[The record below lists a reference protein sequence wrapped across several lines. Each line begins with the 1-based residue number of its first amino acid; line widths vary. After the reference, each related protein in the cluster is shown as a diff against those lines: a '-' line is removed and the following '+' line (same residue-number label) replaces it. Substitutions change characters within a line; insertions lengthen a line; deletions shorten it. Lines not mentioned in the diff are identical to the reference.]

1 MNTPTMAL
9 GTMYFGTR
17 VDERT
22 AFSILDRYA
31 ELGGAF
37 IDTSNNYS
45 FWTSETGFGG
55 QSEALLGRW
64 LASNPGVRVRISTKV
79 GAQPTRVG
87 GFPDHLEGLGKD
99 VVRTAMAQS
108 LERLGVDS
116 VDLYWAHV
124 EDPAVPVEDLVETFG
139 GLVRDGLT
147 ARWGVSN
154 HPSWLLERIRATA
167 ESAGQAQP
175 SAYQQRYSYLQPAG
189 GVAVEGQPIPLGML
203 SPDGLDFLRRNP
215 SFDGWV
221 YTATLQGRYDRNDRP
236 LEPEYHHPGTE
247 RRLAALNHIATAR
260 GLRPGQVVLAWLSSG
275 TPTLTPIVGVSTI
288 DQLNQAVEAA
298 STHLTKP
305 ELEMLDSA

>member
-22 AFSILDRYA
+22 AFPILDRYA
-31 ELGGAF
+31 ELGGALV
-37 IDTSNNYS
+37 DTSDNYS

-64 LASNPGVRVRISTKV
+64 LASNSGVSVRLSTKV

-87 GFPDHLEGLGKD
+87 GFPDHLEGLSED
-99 VVRTAMAQS
+99 VVRGAMAQS
-108 LERLGVDS
+108 LERLGVDG

-124 EDPAVPVEDLVETFG
+124 EDPTVPVEDLVETFG

-167 ESAGQAQP
+167 ERTGQPQP
-175 SAYQQRYSYLQPAG
+175 TAYQERYSYLQPAG
-189 GVAVEGQPIPLGML
+189 GMAVEGQPIPLGML
-203 SPDGLDFLRRNP
+203 SPDGLDFLRTVRRRRY
-215 SFDGWV
+215 D
-221 YTATLQGRYDRNDRP
+221 YTAPWSLGRGSHQTRVHDVHPERP
-236 LEPEYHHPGTE
+236 TI
-247 RRLAALNHIATAR
+247 RVR
-260 GLRPGQVVLAWLSSG
+260 GGPRQ
-275 TPTLTPIVGVSTI
+275 
-288 DQLNQAVEAA
+288 
-298 STHLTKP
+298 
-305 ELEMLDSA
+305 

>member
-9 GTMYFGTR
+9 GTMYFGTT

-37 IDTSNNYS
+37 IDTSDNYS

-64 LASNPGVRVRISTKV
+64 LASNSGVRVRLSTKA

-87 GFPDHLEGLGKD
+87 GFPDHLEGLRED
-99 VVRTAMAQS
+99 VVRRAMAKS
-108 LERLGVDS
+108 LERLGVDG

-124 EDPAVPVEDLVETFG
+124 EDPTVPVEDLVETFS

-167 ESAGQAQP
+167 ERAGHPQP
-175 SAYQQRYSYLQPAG
+175 VAYQERYSYLQPAG
-189 GVAVEGQPIPLGML
+189 GMAVEGQPIPLGML

-236 LEPEYHHPGTE
+236 FETEYRHPGTE
-247 RRLAALNHIATAR
+247 RRLAALTRVATAR
-260 GLRPGQVVLAWLSSG
+260 GLRPGQVVLAWLASG
-275 TPTLTPIVGVSTI
+275 SPALTPIVGASSVKQVEQAVVGASTI
-288 DQLNQAVEAA
+288 
-298 STHLTKP
+298 LTED
-305 ELEMLDSA
+305 ELAGLDGA

>member
-1 MNTPTMAL
+1 MNAPTMAL
-9 GTMYFGTR
+9 GAMYFGTK

-22 AFSILDRYA
+22 AFAILDRYA
-31 ELGGAF
+31 ELGGSF
-37 IDTSNNYS
+37 IDTSDNYS
-45 FWTSETGFGG
+45 FWTSDTGFGG

-64 LASNPGVRVRISTKV
+64 LASNPGVRVRLSTKV

-87 GFPDHLEGLGKD
+87 GFPDHLEGLRKD
-99 VVRTAMAQS
+99 VVREAMAQS
-108 LERLGVDS
+108 LERLGVDG

-139 GLVRDGLT
+139 GLVSDGLT

-167 ESAGQAQP
+167 EHAGRAQP

-189 GVAVEGQPIPLGML
+189 GMAVEGQPVPLGML

-221 YTATLQGRYDRNDRP
+221 YTATLQGRYDRDDRP
-236 LEPEYHHPGTE
+236 LEAEYRHPGTE
-247 RRLAALNHIATAR
+247 RRLAALNRVATAR
-260 GLRPGQVVLAWLSSG
+260 GLRPGQVVLAWLASG
-275 TPTLTPIVGVSTI
+275 NPALTPIVGVSSVE
-288 DQLNQAVEAA
+288 QLEQAVLGA
-298 STHLTKP
+298 STSLT
-305 ELEMLDSA
+305 EDEMAVLDGA

>member
-1 MNTPTMAL
+1 MNTPAMAL
-9 GTMYFGTR
+9 GTMYFGTG
-17 VDERT
+17 VDEPT

-31 ELGGAF
+31 ELGGAL

-45 FWTSETGFGG
+45 FWTSRTGFGG

-64 LASNPGVRVRISTKV
+64 LASNPGVRVRLSTKV

-87 GFPDHLEGLGKD
+87 GFPDHLEGLRED
-99 VVRTAMAQS
+99 VVRAAMAQS
-108 LERLGVDS
+108 LERLGVDG

-167 ESAGQAQP
+167 ERTGHPQP
-175 SAYQQRYSYLQPAG
+175 AAYQERYSYLQPAG
-189 GVAVEGQPIPLGML
+189 GMAVEGQPIPLGML

-215 SFDGWV
+215 SVDGWV
-221 YTATLQGRYDRNDRP
+221 YTATLQGRYDRNDRA
-236 LEPEYHHPGTE
+236 LEAEYRHPGTE
-247 RRLAALNHIATAR
+247 RRLAALTRVAAAR
-260 GLRPGQVVLAWLSSG
+260 GLRPGQVVLAWLASG
-275 TPTLTPIVGVSTI
+275 SPALTPIVGVSSVE
-288 DQLNQAVEAA
+288 QVEQAVVGA
-298 STHLTKP
+298 STILTED
-305 ELEMLDSA
+305 ELAELDDA

>member
-9 GTMYFGTR
+9 GTMYFGTT

-45 FWTSETGFGG
+45 FWTSETGYGG

-64 LASNPGVRVRISTKV
+64 LASNPGVRPRLSTKV

-87 GFPDHLEGLGKD
+87 GFPDHLEGLRED
-99 VVRTAMAQS
+99 VVRAAMVKS

-124 EDPAVPVEDLVETFG
+124 EDPNVPVEDLVATFG

-167 ESAGQAQP
+167 ERAGHAQP
-175 SAYQQRYSYLQPAG
+175 VAYQERYSYLQPAG
-189 GVAVEGQPIPLGML
+189 GMDVEGQPIPLGML

-215 SFDGWV
+215 SFEGWV
-221 YTATLQGRYDRNDRP
+221 YTATLQGRYDRTDRP
-236 LEPEYHHPGTE
+236 LEPEYRHPGTE
-247 RRLAALNHIATAR
+247 RRLAALTRVATAR
-260 GLRPGQVVLAWLSSG
+260 GLQPGQVVLAWLASG
-275 TPTLTPIVGVSTI
+275 NPALTPIVGVSTVE
-288 DQLNQAVEAA
+288 QLEQAVEGA
-298 STHLTKP
+298 STVLTQE
-305 ELEMLDSA
+305 ELTTLNNA

>member
-31 ELGGAF
+31 ELGGVF
-37 IDTSNNYS
+37 VDTSDNYS

-64 LASNPGVRVRISTKV
+64 LAANSGVPVRLSTKV

-87 GFPDHLEGLGKD
+87 GFPDHLEGLRKD
-99 VVRTAMAQS
+99 VVREAMAKS

-124 EDPAVPVEDLVETFG
+124 EDPAVSLEDLVDTFG
-139 GLVRDGLT
+139 GLIGDGLT

-154 HPSWLLERIRATA
+154 YPSWLLERIRATA
-167 ESAGQAQP
+167 EHAGQPQP
-175 SAYQQRYSYLQPAG
+175 TAYQERYSYLQPAG
-189 GVAVEGQPIPLGML
+189 GMAVEGQPIPLGML

-221 YTATLQGRYDRNDRP
+221 YTATLQGRYDRDDRP
-236 LEPEYHHPGTE
+236 FETEYLHPGTE
-247 RRLAALNHIATAR
+247 RRLAALNRVASAR
-260 GLRPGQVVLAWLSSG
+260 GLRPGQVVLAWLASG
-275 TPTLTPIVGVSTI
+275 TPTLTPIVGVSSVGQLEEAVVGACTI
-288 DQLNQAVEAA
+288 LTEDELAA
-298 STHLTKP
+298 
-305 ELEMLDSA
+305 LEGA